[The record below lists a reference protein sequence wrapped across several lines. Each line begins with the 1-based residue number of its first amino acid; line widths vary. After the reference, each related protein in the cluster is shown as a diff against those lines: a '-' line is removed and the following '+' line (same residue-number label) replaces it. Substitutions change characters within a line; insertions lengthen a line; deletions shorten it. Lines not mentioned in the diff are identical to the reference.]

1 MATTNN
7 NDSMNYSVNNSVNNG
22 GNSIDAEDSNV
33 QLLAYT
39 PNGNKPNINKRNG
52 AANSEFGNS
61 DEKEKFLSV
70 NSTPVKLDPGFD
82 SLNRTEDL
90 LAAERLKAD
99 TPPRDRYKMVFFI
112 FLTHGVGIL
121 MPWNM
126 FITAKSYFEDYKL
139 NTPTSYDATY
149 RTEFMFYLGI
159 VSQVSNAVIS
169 CINTFFQFGGQ
180 ASTRRIA
187 IALFSMVIIFIVTVI
202 LAMVDT
208 SDIPKI
214 FFILTMISASLLNC
228 CAGVYQNST
237 FGQAAILPMK
247 YTNAI
252 VLGTNLSGVFTS
264 VINII
269 SIAGSP
275 NPRTSAVYYFI
286 VAIVVLLV
294 AFDCY
299 FLLPLTKFYQ
309 YYTKSVSR
317 SEPAENQQM
326 KFSDYVSAFF
336 TSCKTYWF
344 VVKKIKLQ
352 LFGVWLTFCVSL
364 ILFPAIQSN
373 VKMVRASFLNESGIE
388 EYRTITFPE
397 EFEKKGYWVS
407 IFTFLSFNLFAF
419 LGNLTSEWIK
429 WPGPNRVWI
438 PIVLRAIILIPIYI
452 FCNYQPIGFD
462 RKFPVYIQSDVVF
475 ILAGIIMA
483 FTSGYYSSLTMM
495 YGPKEVE
502 PAMMGRAGMMMA
514 FFLVLGITSGVNLS
528 LVLQRLVTTKAIS

>member
-1 MATTNN
+1 MTTL
-7 NDSMNYSVNNSVNNG
+7 NDHDRSTNYIVNNSINM
-22 GNSIDAEDSNV
+22 DPADESNV
-33 QLLAYT
+33 QLLSYSQT
-39 PNGNKPNINKRNG
+39 PNRPAETKRNG
-52 AANSEFGNS
+52 AFNSEFGS
-61 DEKEKFLSV
+61 PEEKEKFISV

-82 SLNRTEDL
+82 SLERSLPEDL
-90 LAAERLKAD
+90 AIREKTD
-99 TPPRDRYKMVFFI
+99 QPPPDRYKMVFFI
-112 FLTHGVGIL
+112 FLIHGVGIL

-139 NTPTSYDATY
+139 NTEISKDATY
-149 RTEFMFYLGI
+149 RSEFMFYLGI

-187 IALFSMVIIFIVTVI
+187 IALFMMVIIFIFTVV

-208 SDIPKI
+208 SGIPLA
-214 FFILTMISASLLNC
+214 FFFLTMASASLLNC

-264 VINII
+264 VINIL

-275 NPRTSAVYYFI
+275 NPRTAAVYYFI

-299 FLLPLTKFYQ
+299 FLLPLTKFYRYHVHQ
-309 YYTKSVSR
+309 AHGGHVPEKKEMAMRDYYNAFVS
-317 SEPAENQQM
+317 
-326 KFSDYVSAFF
+326 
-336 TSCKTYWF
+336 SCKVYWT

-373 VKMVRASFLNESGIE
+373 VKMVRAPFINENGTE
-388 EYRTITFPE
+388 EMHTITFNE
-397 EFEKKGYWVS
+397 EFEKKGYWTS

-429 WPGPNRVWI
+429 WPGPRRVWI
-438 PIVLRAIILIPIYI
+438 PIVLRAIILIPIYVL
-452 FCNYQPIGFD
+452 CNYQPFGFE
-462 RKFPVYIQSDVVF
+462 RRFPVYIQSDVVF
-475 ILAGIIMA
+475 IIAGIVMA

-502 PAMMGRAGMMMA
+502 PSMMGRAGMMMA

-528 LVLQRLVTTKAIS
+528 LLLQRLVTTSHRA